1 MDITNPDLT
10 KKVFDITNPDLTK
23 KVLRALNPNEILSE
37 DKFDKQRLI
46 VSRRIPP
53 TEEDNDIRIETITRG
68 RTDSIDEALKKRGVD
83 VSKLDNKTSPK
94 NLIEPSNFKLE
105 YLNAINDKETFLN
118 FIDTIYDIYPK
129 VIKRKDRKYGID
141 VYNIMDRALELY
153 NTKFIVRPYS
163 QEPLNSGNFDKLFE
177 LKEELRKK
185 LYPEPSLAKKTG
197 TAFGTAASATRKGV
211 GIAASATGKALG
223 NAASATR
230 KGVGKAAT
238 ATGKALGTAA
248 SATGK
253 ALGNAA
259 SATRKGVGKAATA
272 TGKALGTAASA
283 TRKGVGKAA
292 SRLGTAARS
301 AASSTGRLLGKAI
314 PNRFKRTQAPAPIH
328 TISLSQRLMNN
339 PEERQRFIEERRRST
354 QRATAPNP
362 VPIVQG
368 RTGPTRRQPRRVTNP
383 KVGFK
388 GNPTTNIGLFRGR
401 RYPTKRNTFYKTVKP
416 SNIGDYNISD
426 EAVEAR
432 KPIDVDRSNTADMN
446 NGFTPTRAAA
456 AAQRRQN
463 ILNKLKGQQN
473 QVFPENSTS
482 AATAATARSRA

>member
-46 VSRRIPP
+46 ISRRIPP

-68 RTDSIDEALKKRGVD
+68 RTDSIDEALKKREVD

-163 QEPLNSGNFDKLFE
+163 QEPLNSGNYKKLFG

-185 LYPEPSLAKKTG
+185 LYPEPSLAKKTVTAFG
-197 TAFGTAASATRKGV
+197 TAASATGKALGTAASATRKGV

-238 ATGKALGTAA
+238 ATGKA
-248 SATGK
+248 
-253 ALGNAA
+253 
-259 SATRKGVGKAATA
+259 
-272 TGKALGTAASA
+272 
-283 TRKGVGKAA
+283 A

-301 AASSTGRLLGKAI
+301 AASSTGRILSTAI
-314 PNRFKRTQAPAPIH
+314 PNRFKRTQAPAPINK
-328 TISLSQRLMNN
+328 ISLSQRLRNN
-339 PEERQRFIEERRRST
+339 PEEEQRFIEERKRST

-362 VPIVQG
+362 APIVQG

-383 KVGFK
+383 TVGFK
-388 GNPTTNIGLFRGR
+388 GNPTTQIGLFRGR
-401 RYPTKRNTFYKTVKP
+401 RYPTKRNTFYETVKP
-416 SNIGDYNISD
+416 TNIGDYNISD

-432 KPIDVDRSNTADMN
+432 KPIDVDHSNTADMN
-446 NGFTPTRAAA
+446 NGFTATRKAAA
-456 AAQRRQN
+456 DQRRQN
-463 ILNKLKGQQN
+463 ILNKLKGQPN

-482 AATAATARSRA
+482 AATAATARSRAEALASDVRA

>member
-197 TAFGTAASATRKGV
+197 TAFGTAASAT
-211 GIAASATGKALG
+211 GKALG

-238 ATGKALGTAA
+238 ATGKALG
-248 SATGK
+248 
-253 ALGNAA
+253 N
-259 SATRKGVGKAATA
+259 
-272 TGKALGTAASA
+272 
-283 TRKGVGKAA
+283 
-292 SRLGTAARS
+292 
-301 AASSTGRLLGKAI
+301 AASSTGRILSKAI
-314 PNRFKRTQAPAPIH
+314 PNRFKRTQAPAPI
-328 TISLSQRLMNN
+328 
-339 PEERQRFIEERRRST
+339 
-354 QRATAPNP
+354 
-362 VPIVQG
+362 VQG
-368 RTGPTRRQPRRVTNP
+368 RTGPTRQQPRRVTNP
-383 KVGFK
+383 TVGFK

-401 RYPTKRNTFYKTVKP
+401 RYPTKRNIFHKTVKP
-416 SNIGDYNISD
+416 TNIGDYNNSD

-463 ILNKLKGQQN
+463 ILKKLKGQQN

-482 AATAATARSRA
+482 AATAATARSRAEALASDVRA

>member
-46 VSRRIPP
+46 ISRRIPP

-163 QEPLNSGNFDKLFE
+163 QEPLNSGNYKKLFG

-185 LYPEPSLAKKTG
+185 LYPEPSLAKKTV
-197 TAFGTAASATRKGV
+197 TAF
-211 GIAASATGKALG
+211 
-223 NAASATR
+223 
-230 KGVGKAAT
+230 
-238 ATGKALGTAA
+238 GTAA

-272 TGKALGTAASA
+272 TGKA
-283 TRKGVGKAA
+283 A

-301 AASSTGRLLGKAI
+301 AASSTGRILSTAI
-314 PNRFKRTQAPAPIH
+314 PNRFKRTQAPAPINK
-328 TISLSQRLMNN
+328 ISLSQRLRNN
-339 PEERQRFIEERRRST
+339 PEEEQRFIEERKRST

-362 VPIVQG
+362 APIVQG

-383 KVGFK
+383 TVGFK
-388 GNPTTNIGLFRGR
+388 GNPTTQIGLFRGR
-401 RYPTKRNTFYKTVKP
+401 RYPTKRNTFYETVKP
-416 SNIGDYNISD
+416 TNIGDYNISD

-432 KPIDVDRSNTADMN
+432 KPIDVDHSNTADMN
-446 NGFTPTRAAA
+446 NGFTATRKAAA
-456 AAQRRQN
+456 DQRRQN
-463 ILNKLKGQQN
+463 ILNKLKGQPN

-482 AATAATARSRA
+482 AATAATARSRAEALASDVRA

>member
-163 QEPLNSGNFDKLFE
+163 QESLNSGNYKKLFG

-197 TAFGTAASATRKGV
+197 TAFGTAASAT
-211 GIAASATGKALG
+211 
-223 NAASATR
+223 
-230 KGVGKAAT
+230 
-238 ATGKALGTAA
+238 GKALGTAA
-248 SATGK
+248 SAT
-253 ALGNAA
+253 
-259 SATRKGVGKAATA
+259 RKGVGIAASA

-283 TRKGVGKAA
+283 TRKGVGIAASATRKGVGKAATATRKGVGKAATATGKAA

-301 AASSTGRLLGKAI
+301 AASSTGRILGKAI
-314 PNRFKRTQAPAPIH
+314 PNRFKRTQAPAPINK
-328 TISLSQRLMNN
+328 ISLSQRLRNN
-339 PEERQRFIEERRRST
+339 PEEEQRFIEERRRST

-362 VPIVQG
+362 APIVQG
-368 RTGPTRRQPRRVTNP
+368 RTGPTRRQPRRVTGGE
-383 KVGFK
+383 K
-388 GNPTTNIGLFRGR
+388 
-401 RYPTKRNTFYKTVKP
+401 
-416 SNIGDYNISD
+416 
-426 EAVEAR
+426 
-432 KPIDVDRSNTADMN
+432 
-446 NGFTPTRAAA
+446 
-456 AAQRRQN
+456 
-463 ILNKLKGQQN
+463 
-473 QVFPENSTS
+473 NSLTLQ
-482 AATAATARSRA
+482 